1 MINILKAS
9 DEDPNK
15 AEAINQF
22 MEYFLNP
29 ENGGGYYYDEI
40 GVPTANAFAEPK
52 LDEASEIL
60 QQYLEKEK
68 TVFTYYAYEPAGF
81 DAESWK
87 VTVEYLNS
95 GNKDHKKL
103 IQNFNDAFDK
113 YADALE

>member
-1 MINILKAS
+1 MINILKTS

-60 QQYLEKEK
+60 QQYLEKRK
-68 TVFTYYAYEPAGF
+68 Q
-81 DAESWK
+81 
-87 VTVEYLNS
+87 YL
-95 GNKDHKKL
+95 L
-103 IQNFNDAFDK
+103 ITHMNQLDLMLNPGK
-113 YADALE
+113 

>member
-1 MINILKAS
+1 M
-9 DEDPNK
+9 
-15 AEAINQF
+15 
-22 MEYFLNP
+22 
-29 ENGGGYYYDEI
+29 
-40 GVPTANAFAEPK
+40 
-52 LDEASEIL
+52 
-60 QQYLEKEK
+60 EKEK

>member
-1 MINILKAS
+1 
-9 DEDPNK
+9 
-15 AEAINQF
+15 

-40 GVPTANAFAEPK
+40 GVPTANALAEPK

-60 QQYLEKEK
+60 QQYLENEK

>member
-1 MINILKAS
+1 MRH
-9 DEDPNK
+9 
-15 AEAINQF
+15 
-22 MEYFLNP
+22 
-29 ENGGGYYYDEI
+29 
-40 GVPTANAFAEPK
+40 
-52 LDEASEIL
+52 L